1 MKNKFVSK
9 KTVLILAC
17 IAIALLLVVLYLLL
31 APLFRGPEIP
41 DSPLTTPTELT
52 GTTEP
57 TVTDDPLATT
67 EPVVTDPQMLPHMAE
82 IYAKNQ
88 DVVGWVK
95 IDRTKLDYPVMHT
108 PEDPEK
114 YIHLN
119 FEQRYTY
126 GGLPFLQGDCYMD
139 PESDNLIIYGHN
151 MNDGSMF
158 ATLMYYTEQE
168 YWKLHPQVQFSTLY
182 EDRTYDIVAAFYDRV
197 YYNYEDVFK
206 FYQFIEVEDEDA
218 FNEAMAY
225 YKEHSLYDTG
235 VTAEYGDRLLTLVT
249 CAYHHQYGRFVVVAR
264 QSMDQPDEVTTP

>member
-9 KTVLILAC
+9 KTVLILAG

-31 APLFRGPEIP
+31 APLFRGPQIP
-41 DSPLTTPTELT
+41 DSPLTTPTETT
-52 GTTEP
+52 GATQPSTT
-57 TVTDDPLATT
+57 DPTT

-95 IDRTKLDYPVMHT
+95 IDGTKLDYPVMFT

-119 FEQRYTY
+119 FEEQYTY
-126 GGLPFLQGDCYMD
+126 GGLPFLQGECSMD

-158 ATLMYYTEQE
+158 ATLMYYTEQD
-168 YWKLHPQVQFSTLY
+168 YFKKHPQVLFSTLY
-182 EDRTYDIVAAFYDRV
+182 EDRTYEIVAAFYDRV

-206 FYQFIEVEDEDA
+206 FYQFIDAEDEED

-225 YKEHSLYDTG
+225 YKEHSIYDTG

>member
-9 KTVLILAC
+9 KTVLILAS
-17 IAIALLLVVLYLLL
+17 IAIALLLVVLYMLL

-41 DSPLTTPTELT
+41 DSPLTSPTDLT
-52 GTTEP
+52 ETTEP
-57 TVTDDPLATT
+57 SETEDPLPTT

-119 FEQRYTY
+119 FEERYTY
-126 GGLPFLQGDCYMD
+126 GGLPFLQGDCSMD

-158 ATLMYYTEQE
+158 ATLMYYTEQA
-168 YWKLHPQVQFSTLY
+168 YWKIHPQVQFSTLY
-182 EDRTYDIVAAFYDRV
+182 EDRTYEIVAAFYDRV

-206 FYQFIEVEDEDA
+206 FYQFIDAEDEES

-249 CAYHHQYGRFVVVAR
+249 CAYHHQYGRFVVIAR
-264 QSMDQPDEVTTP
+264 QSMDQPDEVATP

>member
-17 IAIALLLVVLYLLL
+17 IAIALLLVLLYLLL
-31 APLFRGPEIP
+31 APMFRGPEIP
-41 DSPLTTPTELT
+41 DSPLTSTTDLTE
-52 GTTEP
+52 TTEP
-57 TVTDDPLATT
+57 PVTDNPVSTT
-67 EPVVTDPQMLPHMAE
+67 EPVVADPQMLPHMAE
-82 IYAKNQ
+82 IYAKNP

-95 IDRTKLDYPVMHT
+95 IDGTMLDYPVMHT

-119 FEQRYTY
+119 FEERYSY
-126 GGLPFLQGDCYMD
+126 GGLPFMEDDCCMD

-158 ATLMYYTEQE
+158 TTLMYYRDKQ
-168 YWKLHPQVQFSTLY
+168 YWEKHPQVRFSTLY
-182 EDRTYDIVAAFYDRV
+182 EDRTYDVIAVFYDQV

-206 FYQFIEVEDEDA
+206 FYEFIDAEDEES

-225 YKEHSLYDTG
+225 YKEKAIYDTG

-249 CAYHHQYGRFVVVAR
+249 CAYHHQYGRFVLVAR
-264 QSMDQPDEVTTP
+264 QSMDQPDEVTAP

>member
-57 TVTDDPLATT
+57 TATDDPLATT
-67 EPVVTDPQMLPHMAE
+67 EPVVTDPQMLPHMAD

-119 FEQRYTY
+119 FEERYTY
-126 GGLPFLQGDCYMD
+126 GGLPFLQGDCSMD

-182 EDRTYDIVAAFYDRV
+182 EDRTYDIIAAFYDRV